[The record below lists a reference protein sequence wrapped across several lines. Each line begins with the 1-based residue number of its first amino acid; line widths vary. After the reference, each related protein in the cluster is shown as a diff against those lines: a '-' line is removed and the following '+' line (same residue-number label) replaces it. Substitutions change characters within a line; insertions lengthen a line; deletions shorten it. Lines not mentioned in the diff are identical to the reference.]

1 MFLGKPC
8 CSTAGM
14 LGGVGALGGLVAG
27 GAALGVIGV
36 IPIPVEFTRNI
47 CKMERER
54 HFFNDTRFNNNF
66 TNVGSGNPIINDY
79 SRNIT
84 LLRYPNGTLINSF
97 GGLGKYGNG
106 TNGNVTNG
114 IGDND
119 KKDQRKANAR
129 SEFEL
134 KAELKRI
141 EGIKEKLKSLDRRK
155 NKRHGQSIQ
164 PIQYDLV
171 LYPKFSKTTIKKDS
185 VRATGME
192 MKIHM
197 VVSFISPSQA
207 NTTSLIQLS
216 SRQFS
221 TIELSFGN
229 NSNNNNIKVKKWSYD
244 SASRLL
250 SIRSSADFKPGQTY
264 QLEMVIEYKNYGGL
278 LSDKRAE
285 NAADVDSK
293 EEDGKSFRFLSF
305 SSEYDSP
312 FPVFVDSDLD
322 NEYTSYSGPSVF
334 NITMVKELAKQPNNA
349 GI

>member
-66 TNVGSGNPIINDY
+66 TNVGSGSPIINDY

-84 LLRYPNGTLINSF
+84 LLRYPNGTLIDSF
-97 GGLGKYGNG
+97 GGFDKYSNR

-114 IGDND
+114 IGENVE
-119 KKDQRKANAR
+119 KDQRKAIAR

-164 PIQYDLV
+164 PVQYDIV
-171 LYPKFSKTTIKKDS
+171 LYPKFSEKRMKKDS
-185 VRATGME
+185 ARATTGME

-197 VVSFISPSQA
+197 VVSFICPSQDNA
-207 NTTSLIQLS
+207 TNSLIQLS

-229 NSNNNNIKVKKWSYD
+229 SNNNIKVKKWSYD

-250 SIRSSADFKPGQTY
+250 SIRPSADFKPGQTY
-264 QLEMVIEYKNYGGL
+264 QLEIVIEYKNYGGL
-278 LSDKRAE
+278 LSDKRGE
-285 NAADVDSK
+285 NAAGVDDK
-293 EEDGKSFRFLSF
+293 EDYGKSFRFLSF
-305 SSEYDSP
+305 SSEYESP

-334 NITMVKELAKQPNNA
+334 NITMAKELAKQPIDA